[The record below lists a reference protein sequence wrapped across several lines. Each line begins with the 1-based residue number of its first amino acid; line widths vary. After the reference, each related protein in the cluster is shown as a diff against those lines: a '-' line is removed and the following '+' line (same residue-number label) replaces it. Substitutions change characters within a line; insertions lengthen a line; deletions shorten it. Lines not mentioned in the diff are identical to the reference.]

1 MLKHLLLDCCITS
14 MTDTLQKL
22 FGGASRLKLLRLFLF
37 NPKLTFTVGE
47 AAERAQIKTADARRE
62 FAVFNQIGLIKKG
75 RRGAPAAGARYQLA
89 TDFEYTL
96 ALQNLLLN
104 TAHQGNDL
112 YNRLRGTGSLKFMAI
127 AGVLTGEWEEARLD
141 LFVVGER
148 LNDRKLKEQVKKIES
163 ELGKELRY
171 TALSTDQFFY
181 RLQMN
186 DHLVKDIFD
195 YPHTIIHD
203 KLNIGLK

>member
-1 MLKHLLLDCCITS
+1 MS
-14 MTDTLQKL
+14 DTLQKL

-37 NPKLTFTVGE
+37 NPKLTFTVKE
-47 AAERAQIKTADARRE
+47 AAERAQIKPAEARRE
-62 FAVFNQIGLIKKG
+62 FAMFAQIGLIKKG

-89 TDFEYTL
+89 SDFEYTL
-96 ALQNLLLN
+96 GLQNLLLN
-104 TAHQGNDL
+104 TAHQSGEL
-112 YNRLRGTGSLKFMAI
+112 YNRIRRTGSIKFMVI
-127 AGVLTGEWEEARLD
+127 AGVLSGEWEESRLD

-171 TALSTDQFFY
+171 AALSTDQFFY

-186 DHLVKDIFD
+186 DHLVKDVFD
-195 YPHTIIHD
+195 YPHTIVHD

>member
-1 MLKHLLLDCCITS
+1 

-22 FGGASRLKLLRLFLF
+22 FGSPSRLKLLRLFLF
-37 NPKLTFTVGE
+37 NPKLTFTVSE
-47 AAERAQIKTADARRE
+47 AAERAQVKPAEARRE
-62 FAVFNQIGLIKKG
+62 FAMYQQIGLIKKS
-75 RRGAPAAGARYQLA
+75 RRGGANAGSRYQLA
-89 TDFEYTL
+89 ADFEYTV

-104 TAHQGNDL
+104 TSHHASDL
-112 YNRLRGTGSLKFMAI
+112 YNRLRSSGSIKFMVI
-127 AGVLTGEWEEARLD
+127 AGVLYGEWEDARLD

-148 LNDRKLKEQVKKIES
+148 LNDRKLREQVKKLES

-171 TALSTDQFFY
+171 AALSTDQFFY
-181 RLQMN
+181 RLGMN

-195 YPHTIIHD
+195 YPHTIVHD